1 MNTPTTTPK
10 PAGFS
15 VPETALQTLIKGQ
28 ATALDLCGLLTMA
41 RFSRDDVSTAGQAAL
56 VRYIGV
62 GYPAAE
68 LTQARLVQYGVVKPV
83 KRRASARAH
92 PRWRIVADHRK
103 AEMPRV
109 WFSNQLVDG
118 YGKFTQPLRRMKGL
132 GDVAARLLV
141 RMYERVDW
149 QTYTA
154 VPPYLNAYAE
164 WKADP
169 EPVATIAG
177 MDLYKVI
184 ERGQQCFY
192 DVALPA
198 LGLVE
203 RPKDEKAAAE
213 SFKPM
218 WNALHLLEDTGFIY
232 PVAMVLD
239 AAPDRLGCTPLYC
252 LAVTN
257 RYRHVPAGEEGL
269 AGDLARLAGKLG
281 YPVTDA
287 GGRFTGTYIAA
298 VPRGQP
304 CHVAGLYR
312 LRFRRNDYDRS
323 LAEGWSRLRACN
335 DAWRERVRAAEKG
348 DTE

>member
-1 MNTPTTTPK
+1 
-10 PAGFS
+10 
-15 VPETALQTLIKGQ
+15 
-28 ATALDLCGLLTMA
+28 
-41 RFSRDDVSTAGQAAL
+41 
-56 VRYIGV
+56 
-62 GYPAAE
+62 
-68 LTQARLVQYGVVKPV
+68 
-83 KRRASARAH
+83 
-92 PRWRIVADHRK
+92 
-103 AEMPRV
+103 
-109 WFSNQLVDG
+109 
-118 YGKFTQPLRRMKGL
+118 
-132 GDVAARLLV
+132 
-141 RMYERVDW
+141 
-149 QTYTA
+149 
-154 VPPYLNAYAE
+154 
-164 WKADP
+164 
-169 EPVATIAG
+169 

-203 RPKDEKAAAE
+203 MPKGEKAAAE
-213 SFKPM
+213 ACKPL
-218 WNALHLLEDTGFIY
+218 WNALHLLEANGFAY
-232 PVAMVLD
+232 PATMVLD
-239 AAPDRLGCTPLYC
+239 AAQDCLGCTPLYC